1 MWESIEISL
10 YDKYSEYYNGFQL
23 KDVKEFIKNLKKR
36 LSKVNHHALT
46 WDERNTWVNK
56 EIDEEAGKGLSV

>member
-1 MWESIEISL
+1 MNL
-10 YDKYSEYYNGFQL
+10 YDKRMNRKGHYYFYPEE
-23 KDVKEFIKNLKKR
+23 DVKKFIKNLKKR

-46 WDERNTWVNK
+46 WDERNTWVNS